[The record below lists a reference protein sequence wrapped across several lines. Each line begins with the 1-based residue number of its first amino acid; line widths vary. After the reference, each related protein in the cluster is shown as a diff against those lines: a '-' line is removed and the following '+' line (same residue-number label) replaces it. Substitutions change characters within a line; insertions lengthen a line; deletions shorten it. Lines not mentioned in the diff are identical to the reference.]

1 MEKPFIT
8 AVTYTVEEAR
18 FTLADV
24 PHDPGVVGR
33 IMGVLAEHEV
43 NLDMIVQNQPTSAA
57 ERAQVSVSV
66 PRSQLPAARAA
77 VAKLETEMGLQARV
91 DEDMGK
97 VSIVGAG
104 LRSHPEVA
112 AKVFSTLGTAGINI
126 AMISTSPIVIS
137 CVIPV
142 DQVEAAVSALR
153 LAFELTDGDSIRQER
168 PFGDDV

>member
-18 FTLADV
+18 FTLTDV
-24 PHDPGVVGR
+24 PHDPGIVGR
-33 IMGVLAEHEV
+33 ITGVLAEHGV
-43 NLDMIVQNQPTSAA
+43 NLDMIVQNQPTSGA
-57 ERAQVSVSV
+57 EGAQVSVSL
-66 PRSQLPAARAA
+66 PRAQLAEARAA
-77 VAKLETEMGLQARV
+77 VAQLESEMQVTTRV
-91 DEDMGK
+91 DEHMGK

-112 AKVFSTLGTAGINI
+112 SKVFSTLGGANINI

-142 DQVEAAVSALR
+142 DQVQPAVDALR
-153 LAFELTDGDSIRQER
+153 SAFELTEGDTVRQEL
-168 PFGDDV
+168 PFGAE